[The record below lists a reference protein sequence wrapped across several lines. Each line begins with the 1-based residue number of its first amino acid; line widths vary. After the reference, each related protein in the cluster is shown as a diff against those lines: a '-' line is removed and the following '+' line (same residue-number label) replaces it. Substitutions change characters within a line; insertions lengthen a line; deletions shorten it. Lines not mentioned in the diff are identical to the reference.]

1 MSVGATAVGPVLAAS
16 AERGGAR
23 AYRLSDAQEELLA
36 SQLAEHLNTVL
47 GEQARRAGAALA
59 AQRRAE
65 LVEEITDRELRSYA
79 DAAER
84 SGHAGLSPVGEERVR
99 ARVRADVLGYGPLQV
114 LLDDPDV
121 ETINAQGCDTVFTVR
136 RGGQRRRELAIAPDN
151 DTLIDLIRS
160 LANSGGQERRFDRA
174 APILNARLPDGS
186 RLSAIMALCEVPSL
200 SIRRHRLSD
209 TTLSDLVAGGLC
221 DGELARFLGA
231 LVGSRFNLLVSGGM
245 GAGKTT
251 LLRALAAEIPRSERL
266 LVIED
271 TYELGLDKLAHRHAD
286 VVALQA
292 REANTEGFGEV
303 TASQLLRQALR
314 MTPDR
319 VIVGEVRGDELIPMF
334 NAMNLGLDGSLAT
347 LHASSSAEVS
357 DRLIQIGVQTR
368 ERLEPATTMRLAASA
383 IDFII
388 QLGRAADGTRII
400 SSVREVCGSSGD
412 QLCTGEVYRPG
423 PDRRAVAHV
432 RPEHKTLERLA
443 DSGYDPRTWERLE
456 DR

>member
-1 MSVGATAVGPVLAAS
+1 V
-16 AERGGAR
+16 
-23 AYRLSDAQEELLA
+23 YRLDDAQEESLA
-36 SQLAEHLNTVL
+36 RQLAEHLHTVL
-47 GEQARRAGAALA
+47 GEEARRAGAAVPQ
-59 AQRRAE
+59 QRRAE
-65 LVEEITDRELRSYA
+65 LVEEITDKELRSYA

-84 SGHAGLSPVGEERVR
+84 SGHAGLSPLGEERVR

-136 RGGQRRRELAIAPDN
+136 VGGERRRELAIAPD
-151 DTLIDLIRS
+151 DDALVDLIRS

-186 RLSAIMALCEVPSL
+186 RLSAVMALCERPSL
-200 SIRRHRLSD
+200 SIRRHRLAD
-209 TTLSDLVAGGLC
+209 TTLSELVGKGLC
-221 DGELARFLGA
+221 DEELARFLAA
-231 LVGSRFNLLVSGGM
+231 LVGARFNLLISGGM

-251 LLRALAAEIPRSERL
+251 LLRGLAAEIPRSERL

-271 TYELGLDKLAHRHAD
+271 TFELGLDKLPHRHAD
-286 VVALQA
+286 VIALQA
-292 REANTEGFGEV
+292 REANTEGQGEV
-303 TASQLLRQALR
+303 SQAELVRQSLR

-319 VIVGEVRGDELIPMF
+319 VIVGEVRGEELIPMF

-357 DRLIQIGVQTR
+357 DRLIQIGLQTR
-368 ERLEPATTMRLAASA
+368 ERLEPATTIRLAASA

-388 QLGRAADGTRII
+388 QLGRTPDGTRVVT
-400 SSVREVCGSSGD
+400 SVREVCGVSGD

-423 PDRRAVAHV
+423 PDRRAVFHV
-432 RPEHKTLERLA
+432 RPEQKSLDRLA
-443 DSGYDPRTWERLE
+443 QYGYDVRTWRRLE
-456 DR
+456 AWN